1 MENKLGRTLLAIAI
15 GGVAVWIIFKAKE
28 ALAVPKKE
36 IIVAPQKPAEP
47 EQPKWQITAEQ
58 VCYRSGN
65 AYACIPNPIGG
76 LFKREDQLSLET
88 IQVKAQT
95 SIR

>member
-15 GGVAVWIIFKAKE
+15 GGVAVWIIFKA
-28 ALAVPKKE
+28 LVTPKKE
-36 IIVAPQKPAEP
+36 IIVAPQKPAEL
-47 EQPKWQITAEQ
+47 EQPKWQITAGQ

-65 AYACIPNPIGG
+65 AYVCIPNPIGG

-88 IQVKAQT
+88 IQVNAQT